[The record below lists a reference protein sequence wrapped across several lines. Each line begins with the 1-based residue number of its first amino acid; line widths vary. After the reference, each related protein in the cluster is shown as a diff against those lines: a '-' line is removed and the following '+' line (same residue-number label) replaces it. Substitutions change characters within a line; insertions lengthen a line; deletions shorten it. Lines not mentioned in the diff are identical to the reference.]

1 MLNEKGTLERA
12 SVFKYRET
20 GTCFLYLSTGECNC
34 CKDSLPQSRVILGNK
49 INILGEPKVGPES
62 VVQKKECIEIS
73 QEATQ
78 DRNKRV
84 RGGKNQ
90 KRKRLK
96 KDTGKTT
103 KKKKKGK

>member
-1 MLNEKGTLERA
+1 MSSNTEKLALAFYTLVLENVIAIKIDYLNH
-12 SVFKYRET
+12 
-20 GTCFLYLSTGECNC
+20 
-34 CKDSLPQSRVILGNK
+34 VILGNK
-49 INILGEPKVGPES
+49 INILGESKVGPES

>member
-1 MLNEKGTLERA
+1 MVTEKDRLERA
-12 SVFKYRET
+12 SVFNYREA
-20 GTCFLYLSTGECNC
+20 GTCFLYLSIGECNYYE
-34 CKDSLPQSRVILGNK
+34 DQLPSRIFSGNK